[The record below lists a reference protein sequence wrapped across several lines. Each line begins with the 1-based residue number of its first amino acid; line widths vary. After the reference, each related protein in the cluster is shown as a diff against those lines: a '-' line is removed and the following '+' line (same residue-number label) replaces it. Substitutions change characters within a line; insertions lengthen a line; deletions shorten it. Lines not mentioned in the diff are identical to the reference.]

1 MLTLPLEPFL
11 QPFLFCFKLFS
22 DRILIFHPG
31 PALDCSLPT
40 FLPGSWYYRHVSS
53 HPATQLICWEKA
65 LLTFCL
71 DWPQTMILQI
81 SASQV
86 AGITGMSHLL
96 GVIYILVS
104 PFSYTNYHPIF
115 TMGILLFFFSPY

>member
-1 MLTLPLEPFL
+1 
-11 QPFLFCFKLFS
+11 
-22 DRILIFHPG
+22 
-31 PALDCSLPT
+31 
-40 FLPGSWYYRHVSS
+40 VSS

-115 TMGILLFFFSPY
+115 TMGILLFFFFSLLEIL